1 MLRLRFQ
8 LDSALDR
15 LQHLSDRLQDAA
27 TLLAPAVPVVAAAIQ
42 RNFEEEG
49 RPERWPPLSPG
60 YALWKAARHP
70 GRKILERTG
79 ALRSSIRVG
88 IEPTVPAALVASTDL
103 PYAAAHQFGMPPRNL
118 PPRPFLV
125 LTDEDREEVAQAIAD
140 ALTES

>member
-27 TLLAPAVPVVAAAIQ
+27 VLLAPAVPVVAAAIQ
-42 RNFEEEG
+42 RNFDQEG

-60 YALWKAARHP
+60 YALWKAARYP

-88 IEPTVPAALVASTDL
+88 IDPTVPAALVASTDV
-103 PYAAAHQFGMPPRNL
+103 PYAAAHQFGVPQRNL

-125 LTDEDREEVAQAIAD
+125 LTDEDREEVAQVIAD

>member
-15 LQHLSDRLQDAA
+15 LQLLSDRLQDAA
-27 TLLAPAVPVVAAAIQ
+27 APLAPAVPVVAAAIQ

-103 PYAAAHQFGMPPRNL
+103 PYAAAHQFGVPQRNL

>member
-15 LQHLSDRLQDAA
+15 LQHLSDHLQDVAA
-27 TLLAPAVPVVAAAIQ
+27 LLAPAVPVVAAAIQ

-60 YALWKAARHP
+60 YALWKAARYP

-88 IEPTVPAALVASTDL
+88 IEPTVPAALVASTDV
-103 PYAAAHQFGMPPRNL
+103 PYAAAHQFGMPQRNL

-140 ALTES
+140 ALEER

>member
-8 LDSALDR
+8 FDSALDR
-15 LQHLSDRLQDAA
+15 LQYLSDRLQDAA
-27 TLLAPAVPVVAAAIQ
+27 ALLAPAVPVVAAAIQ

-60 YALWKAARHP
+60 YALWKAARYP

-88 IEPTVPAALVASTDL
+88 VEPTAPAALVASTDV
-103 PYAAAHQFGMPPRNL
+103 PYAAAHQFGVPPRNL

>member
-15 LQHLSDRLQDAA
+15 LQHLSDRLQDVAA
-27 TLLAPAVPVVAAAIQ
+27 LLAPAVPVVAAAIQ

-60 YALWKAARHP
+60 YALWKAVRYP
-70 GRKILERTG
+70 DRKILERTG

-103 PYAAAHQFGMPPRNL
+103 PYAAAHQFGVPQRNL

-140 ALTES
+140 ALEER

>member
-27 TLLAPAVPVVAAAIQ
+27 ALLAPAVPVVAAAIQ

-60 YALWKAARHP
+60 YALWKAARYP

-88 IEPTVPAALVASTDL
+88 IEPTAPAALVASTDV
-103 PYAAAHQFGMPPRNL
+103 PYAAAHQFGVPPRNL